1 VATRAATAAAHP
13 AQATA
18 GSLAGTAL
26 LGLPAVTITPA
37 DTPPAPTA
45 TSSNQHHD
53 AALPPIDDEHADRQ
67 TGVTLT
73 DGSWLPPHTAA
84 QVAAMANLFWLR
96 RRQTYHPGHPAAG
109 PPVLPP
115 AASAVTAA
123 CPTGTSVRHA
133 AAEAPTSATRLP
145 PGDLTLTG
153 PGALAAARGLLVTAL
168 MTNTTIGRPRVHV
181 VIAAPDLDLLLAS
194 AGTTLPDVP
203 GLHLTDHPDTLA
215 DELIGAT
222 PAAGQE
228 GETTPERVLHLT
240 GQRPQRLDHRS
251 PATGALTTLTFG
263 TDAPTGPRVWHVA
276 QDGALTTSTDGG
288 RRLCLLGEQ
297 ATIDLILL
305 ISQAHGLTPAA
316 TPSQA
321 AGIAEAGSRDH
332 TIADRAAATVCPPA
346 RLRVLGDCRLTVHG
360 QSVPVRRSAAW
371 QILVWLAAHPD
382 GATAR
387 QLIET
392 VWPGLPPAS
401 ITHRLYTTLHD
412 LRTQLTGLLDQP
424 LIVRR
429 GDHYAL
435 DPTVVDVD
443 LWQLQTAA
451 DTATAATTAPERR
464 HAHQAVL
471 RHYAG
476 DLAAGH
482 PWAWL
487 AAHREAVRNHVLDA
501 YTDLTDQL
509 PAADVLPLLREAIT
523 VDPYNEQLHH
533 RTITALA
540 DLGNH
545 TAAARLLDT
554 YLERLAR
561 AGLHPGSVVTKLWQR
576 VL

>member
-1 VATRAATAAAHP
+1 
-13 AQATA
+13 
-18 GSLAGTAL
+18 
-26 LGLPAVTITPA
+26 
-37 DTPPAPTA
+37 
-45 TSSNQHHD
+45 
-53 AALPPIDDEHADRQ
+53 
-67 TGVTLT
+67 
-73 DGSWLPPHTAA
+73 
-84 QVAAMANLFWLR
+84 MANLFWLR

-109 PPVLPP
+109 PPVLPA

-123 CPTGTSVRHA
+123 CPTAAPVRHA
-133 AAEAPTSATRLP
+133 VAEAPTSALRLP
-145 PGDLTLTG
+145 HGDLSLTG

-168 MTNTTIGRPRVHV
+168 MTNTAIGAPRAHV
-181 VIAAPDLDLLLAS
+181 VIAPPDLDLLLAGTAS
-194 AGTTLPDVP
+194 ALPDVP
-203 GLHLTDHPDTLA
+203 GLHITEHPDTLS
-215 DELIGAT
+215 DELIDAA
-222 PAAGQE
+222 PAAGP
-228 GETTPERVLHLT
+228 GGDTTPERVLHLT
-240 GQRPQRLDHRS
+240 GQRPRRLHHRS
-251 PATGALTTLTFG
+251 HATGALTTLTFSA
-263 TDAPTGPRVWHVA
+263 DASAGPRVWHVGP
-276 QDGALTTSTDGG
+276 DGALTTRTGGG
-288 RRLCLLGEQ
+288 RLCVLGEQ
-297 ATIDLILL
+297 ATIDLLL
-305 ISQAHGLTPAA
+305 HISQAHGLTPTA
-316 TPSQA
+316 TPPHP
-321 AGIAEAGSRDH
+321 AGIAEPGNRNLTAADLAG
-332 TIADRAAATVCPPA
+332 ATVLPPA

-360 QSVPVRRSAAW
+360 QPVPVRRSAAW

-435 DPTVVDVD
+435 DPSVVDVD

-451 DTATAATTAPERR
+451 DTATAATTTPERR
-464 HAHQAVL
+464 HAQQAVL
-471 RHYAG
+471 RHYGG
-476 DLAAGH
+476 DLAAGD

-501 YTDLTDQL
+501 YTDLTEQL
-509 PAADVLPLLREAIT
+509 PAADALPLLRQAIT

-533 RTITALA
+533 RTISALT

-554 YLERLAR
+554 YLERLAT
-561 AGLHPGSVVTKLWQR
+561 AGLQPGSIVTKLGQR